1 MRRTEL
7 EEYRQQM
14 LTDEGVMDFWGLRQ
28 SALQEC
34 TRTIQ
39 TGWYEPKER
48 PSVTGQLRRG

>member
-14 LTDEGVMDFWGLRQ
+14 LQDDGAMDFWGVR
-28 SALQEC
+28 SVALQEC
-34 TRTIQ
+34 IRTIQ
-39 TGWYEPKER
+39 TVSYEPKER